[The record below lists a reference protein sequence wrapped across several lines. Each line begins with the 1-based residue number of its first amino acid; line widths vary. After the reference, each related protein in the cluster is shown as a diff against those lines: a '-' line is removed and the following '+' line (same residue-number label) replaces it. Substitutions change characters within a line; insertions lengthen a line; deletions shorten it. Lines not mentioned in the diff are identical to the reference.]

1 MNYDFT
7 EQEQQLITRV
17 KAAAETV
24 MAGRESGRRMA
35 PAELRTLLD
44 RLIAELAPTGYLAA
58 ALSAETPLN
67 AAAMAAMETL
77 AGAAPELF
85 LPLEMNARVVGRLIA
100 RYGSPQQQE
109 TFLKPLQSG
118 EKIIALGLSEAAMNV
133 VNEPLAAA
141 GSRQDNCVRVSG
153 RKGLVIGGAAADLV
167 AVVGQLDDGLGVFFI
182 DPAADG
188 AVREDF
194 PADEHYG
201 PPAAARLVLENCAVD
216 PDAVIGPVETD
227 RLLTDLRTWE
237 DQVLVAAATGVMG
250 AALFSATVHAKTHQS
265 GGKPVIA
272 YQAVGFKLAELF
284 TLVQT
289 SQLMAYKTGWLEE
302 IGDRELTTFTR
313 CAKVFC
319 TESAET
325 VCSGA
330 LSILSAEGFAPQNP
344 VAAAAGWAKFFQT
357 AGTATGI
364 ARVAVGQ
371 AEL

>member
-7 EQEQQLITRV
+7 EKEQQHIAQV

-24 MAGRESGRRMA
+24 MAGRKSGRRLA
-35 PAELRTLLD
+35 PAEMRTLLG
-44 RLIAELAPTGYLAA
+44 RLIAELAPTGYLGAG
-58 ALSAETPLN
+58 LSAERPVS
-67 AAAMAAMETL
+67 AAAMTAMESL

-85 LPLEMNARVVGRLIA
+85 LPLEMNVRVVGRLIA
-100 RYGSPQQQE
+100 RYGSPEQQE
-109 TFLKPLQSG
+109 AFLKPLQSG
-118 EKIIALGLSEAAMNV
+118 DKIAALGLSETAMNV

-141 GSRQDNCVRVSG
+141 GTRQDDCVRVSG
-153 RKGLVIGGAAADLV
+153 KKGLVIGGTAADLV
-167 AVVGQLDDGLGVFFI
+167 AVVGQLDDGLGVFLV

-216 PDAVIGPVETD
+216 PAAVIGPVETD

-237 DQVLVAAATGVMG
+237 DQVLVAAATGIMG
-250 AALFSATVHAKTHQS
+250 AALFAATVHAKTHQS
-265 GGKPVIA
+265 GGKPIIA

-289 SQLMAYKTGWLEE
+289 AQLMACKTGWLEE
-302 IGDRELTTFTR
+302 TGDRQVTTFTR

-319 TESAET
+319 TEAAET

-330 LSILSAEGFAPQNP
+330 LSILSADGFAPENP
-344 VAAAAGWAKFFQT
+344 VAAAGWAKFFQT

-364 ARVAVGQ
+364 ARVQVGQ